1 MRRGQ
6 LAWPLYFLFFTTCL
20 GAIGRDVPWLTK
32 YHLRCNLHINISRI
46 LHEKGVLGREM
57 LRQVW
62 QAVSTSL
69 DKSLRMSLSPA
80 GTEMVL
86 VRGLLGS
93 DGGREAWRVC
103 QMSENQLIPKQL

>member
-1 MRRGQ
+1 
-6 LAWPLYFLFFTTCL
+6 
-20 GAIGRDVPWLTK
+20 
-32 YHLRCNLHINISRI
+32 
-46 LHEKGVLGREM
+46 M

-103 QMSENQLIPKQL
+103 QMSENQLIRKQL